1 VEATAD
7 DSGRHLLA
15 LVSATSRRTHRVRS
29 PTVVA
34 AAGPEQSRGRS
45 VRSFLSTALGEK
57 LKNSEELHP
66 PPQKKSIRVCRR
78 TVAALVVTASTLS
91 SPTRYSRL
99 PSSCKLIAGVLAQEA
114 RGQLVDQVH
123 AGHTSSRFV
132 THSSHIIYIAPESRW
147 LTRAH

>member
-99 PSSCKLIAGVLAQEA
+99 PSSSKLIAGVLAQEA

-132 THSSHIIYIAPESRW
+132 THSSHIYSARI
-147 LTRAH
+147 TAH